1 MTDGLLSFGQYGAYI
16 WSAYALSALV
26 LVYNVIAAF
35 RRQRNIERELRAWL
49 ASGGSSD
56 R

>member
-1 MTDGLLSFGQYGAYI
+1 MTSEILSFGHYGAYI

-49 ASGGSSD
+49 ASGGNAD
-56 R
+56 Q

>member
-1 MTDGLLSFGQYGAYI
+1 MMDGLLSFGQYGAYI

>member
-1 MTDGLLSFGQYGAYI
+1 MTDGLLSFGAYGAYV

-26 LVYNVIAAF
+26 LVYNVVAAF
-35 RRQRNIERELRAWL
+35 HRQRNVERELRAWL
-49 ASGGSSD
+49 ASGGSAD